1 MDKDKEIRIV
11 EQGSDEA
18 RLISKAMASSTASE
32 LLDALSER
40 PKTATELEAET
51 GYPLPTIQYHMGNL
65 LNAGLVQV
73 SKIRYSEKGK
83 PMKQYAAADTILVIS
98 PKQKPDEEVRPVLR
112 KYGFTAAGFILGV
125 AAVAAVSGNVLKR
138 FTAPQTPD
146 AAGLMTMTALHGDT
160 AEMMEMTADS
170 AVQNAAADAGAA
182 MNTFANP
189 LTASPAPAPLMPDA
203 ASWFDSLTET
213 EKSAA
218 IPAADAAQPL
228 SDTISY
234 TASAGDAAAFG
245 DISSAGD
252 AFSAILLSHI
262 HLGLLIFLGISL
274 LILAGLMIFELLR
287 IKKSKSG
294 KSSE

>member
-1 MDKDKEIRIV
+1 MSEMEKDKEIRIV

-98 PKQKPDEEVRPVLR
+98 PKKKTDEEVRPVLR

-125 AAVAAVSGNVLKR
+125 AAVACVSGNVLKR
-138 FTAPQTPD
+138 FAAPQMANT
-146 AAGLMTMTALHGDT
+146 AGMMTMTAVSGEAAGDT
-160 AEMMEMTADS
+160 AEMIEMTAD
-170 AVQNAAADAGAA
+170 AAAQNAAAGSDAV

-189 LTASPAPAPLMPDA
+189 APSPQTPAPLLPDA
-203 ASWFDSLTET
+203 ASGFDSITET
-213 EKSAA
+213 AKSAA
-218 IPAADAAQPL
+218 LPV

-234 TASAGDAAAFG
+234 TSAAGDTA
-245 DISSAGD
+245 D
-252 AFSAILLSHI
+252 ILLSQVN
-262 HLGLLIFLGISL
+262 LGLLIFLGISL
-274 LILAGLMIFELLR
+274 LILAGFMIFELVR
-287 IKKSKSG
+287 IKKCKSADF
-294 KSSE
+294 SR